1 MVYSNLWRRAAAA
14 LIDAIILSAIS
25 TLCMR
30 LVFLFPFAFILHF
43 FYKPIFESSNVRAT
57 PGKYLAEIS
66 VCRTNGD
73 KLSLKDAYIR
83 YFSSWISGLTLGI
96 GYLIAIFNDKNQT
109 LHDMFADTV
118 VIDKVYDNEGLWTE
132 WVNQMKFMF
141 ARKSKNTQN
150 D

>member
-1 MVYSNLWRRAAAA
+1 MVYSKLWRRAAAA
-14 LIDAIILSAIS
+14 IIDGIILSAIS

-30 LVFLFPFAFILHF
+30 IVFLFPFAFILHF
-43 FYKPIFESSNVRAT
+43 FYKPIFEASNVRAT

-96 GYLIAIFNDKNQT
+96 GYIIALFNNRKQT
-109 LHDMFADTV
+109 LHDMFADSV
-118 VIDKVYDNEGLWTE
+118 VIDRVYDNNGLWRE
-132 WVNQMKFMF
+132 WLDEMKVLFE
-141 ARKSKNTQN
+141 KTKKISK
-150 D
+150 